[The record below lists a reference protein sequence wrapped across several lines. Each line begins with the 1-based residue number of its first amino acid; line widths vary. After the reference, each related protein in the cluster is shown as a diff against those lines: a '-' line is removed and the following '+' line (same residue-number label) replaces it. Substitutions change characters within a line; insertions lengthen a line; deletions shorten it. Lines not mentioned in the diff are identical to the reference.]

1 MRYLLFIIVLGAILL
16 TTGCVSQNQNPVP
29 ATATVYFFYGEECP
43 HCHTVMPFIESLS
56 EKYPEV
62 DFLMLE
68 TWHNET
74 NAALFR
80 SLNQELGI
88 EHTGVPEVIVVGNST
103 PLIGSREIPA
113 HLEEVLLEQI
123 RRHGT

>member
-62 DFLMLE
+62 DFLILE
-68 TWHNET
+68 TWHNDPMPPCSDHLIR
-74 NAALFR
+74 N
-80 SLNQELGI
+80 SEL
-88 EHTGVPEVIVVGNST
+88 S
-103 PLIGSREIPA
+103 IPGC
-113 HLEEVLLEQI
+113 
-123 RRHGT
+123 RK